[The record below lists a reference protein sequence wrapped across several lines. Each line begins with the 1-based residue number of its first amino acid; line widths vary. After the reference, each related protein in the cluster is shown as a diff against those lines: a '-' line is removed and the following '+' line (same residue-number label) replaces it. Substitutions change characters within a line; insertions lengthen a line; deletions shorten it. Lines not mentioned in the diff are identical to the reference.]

1 MNAQLRELNDKD
13 IPLMESWLQ
22 KEACRLLV
30 SRTRGLAAGDQK
42 TK

>member
-1 MNAQLRELNDKD
+1 MNAQLRELNDED

-22 KEACRLLV
+22 RKACRSLV
-30 SRTRGLAAGDQK
+30 SRTRGLVAGDQK